1 MKLAPIKP
9 QSLVEQVSEKLSEL
23 ILERENMENRQ
34 LPAERRLAEQMGVSR
49 QVVREAIKRLEL
61 QGLLEV
67 RQGVGI
73 QIVDKLHR
81 PLNSSLSLLIPDMT
95 ERLRQ
100 LNETRMAIEPEAAR
114 LASLRATPEQVQTL
128 WQILNR
134 LEDASDTK
142 TSIEVD
148 LDFHRTLAEASG
160 NLMFRLILD
169 SLAEIGMESRLLTIG
184 RIGKKP
190 AIDHH
195 RRIMMAVEAHD
206 PDAAAEAMR
215 FHLTEAWKD
224 MGFTS

>member
-134 LEDASDTK
+134 LEDASDTA

>member
-23 ILERENMENRQ
+23 ILEGENMENRQ

-81 PLNSSLSLLIPDMT
+81 PLNSSLSLLIPDMAD
-95 ERLRQ
+95 RLRQ

-114 LASLRATPEQVQTL
+114 LASLRATPEQVMAL

-134 LEDASDTK
+134 LEDAPDT
-142 TSIEVD
+142 TASIQVD
-148 LDFHRTLAEASG
+148 LDFHRALAEASG

-215 FHLTEAWKD
+215 FHLMEAWKD

>member
-23 ILERENMENRQ
+23 ILEGENMENRQ

-61 QGLLEV
+61 QGLVEV

-81 PLNSSLSLLIPDMT
+81 PLNSSLSLLIPDMAD
-95 ERLRQ
+95 RLRQ

-114 LASLRATPEQVQTL
+114 LASLRATPEQVMAL

-134 LEDASDTK
+134 LEDAPDT
-142 TSIEVD
+142 TASIQVD
-148 LDFHRTLAEASG
+148 LDFHRALAEASG

-215 FHLTEAWKD
+215 FHLMEAWKD

>member
-9 QSLVEQVSEKLSEL
+9 QSLVEQASEKLSEL
-23 ILERENMENRQ
+23 ILERENMENRK
-34 LPAERRLAEQMGVSR
+34 LPSERQLAEQMGVSR
-49 QVVREAIKRLEL
+49 QVIREAIKRLEL

-73 QIVDKLHR
+73 QIVDNLHR
-81 PLNSSLSLLIPDMT
+81 PLNSSLSLLIPDKV

-100 LNETRMAIEPEAAR
+100 LQETRMAIEPEAAR
-114 LASLRATPEQVQTL
+114 LAALRVTPEQVKML
-128 WQILNR
+128 WQILDR
-134 LEDASDTK
+134 LEDASDT
-142 TSIEVD
+142 TTCIQVD
-148 LDFHRTLAEASG
+148 LDFHRTLAEVSG

-184 RIGKKP
+184 RIGKEP

-195 RRIMMAVEAHD
+195 RQIMNAVEAND

-215 FHLTEAWKD
+215 FHLIEAWRD
-224 MGFTS
+224 MGIAS